1 MLTLRQRVLKI
12 IYPLLM
18 FFKGK
23 NKRMSKRL
31 VNSKKTKPLSSFYDL
46 KAIANNGKEIS
57 MSDFKGKKILIV
69 NVASNC
75 GYTGQYDELEKIY
88 LENKDKLIVLGFPA
102 NDFKNQETGTDKEIE
117 QFCRINYGVTFP
129 LFKKQSV
136 LKPGQ
141 EEIFKWLTDEKQNG
155 WNNQEPVWNFSK
167 YIVDENGVLT
177 NFYGTAVSPLSEE
190 VKNSLK

>member
-1 MLTLRQRVLKI
+1 MLTVRQRILKV

-31 VNSKKTKPLSSFYDL
+31 TNSKKIKPLSSFYDL
-46 KAIANNGKEIS
+46 KAVANNGKEIP

-88 LENKDKLIVLGFPA
+88 LENKDKLIVLSFPA
-102 NDFKNQETGTDKEIE
+102 NDFKNQETGT
-117 QFCRINYGVTFP
+117 
-129 LFKKQSV
+129 
-136 LKPGQ
+136 
-141 EEIFKWLTDEKQNG
+141 
-155 WNNQEPVWNFSK
+155 
-167 YIVDENGVLT
+167 
-177 NFYGTAVSPLSEE
+177 
-190 VKNSLK
+190 